1 MPKVRYIMDFTRLM
15 IHTGMDMRDL
25 HEIPKVA
32 LYNIIRLLEERLES
46 CFLRR
51 EDREFIYYQID
62 CYNDLMLTAKK

>member
-15 IHTGMDMRDL
+15 VHTRMDMKDL

-51 EDREFIYYQID
+51 EDREFIYYQLD

>member
-15 IHTGMDMRDL
+15 IHTGMDMKDL

-32 LYNIIRLLEERLES
+32 LYNIIRALENRLES
-46 CFLRR
+46 CFLRKD
-51 EDREFIYYQID
+51 DREFIYYQID